1 VTLEGRVALV
11 TGAAKGIGRA
21 IALTLATNG
30 ADIAV
35 NYLSSQDE
43 ALEVVRGIES
53 KGRKALAIRADVTS
67 EVEVAVLVEN
77 TLAHFGRLDIL
88 VNNVGDWIT
97 KDVETMSLGEWR
109 RVLDTSVTAA
119 FLCSR
124 QVLPIMKRQRWGRI
138 VNLAAAGAYRAHGA
152 SGMSAFYAAK
162 AGIVAFTKSLAREVG
177 RSGIT
182 VNAVAPGVV
191 ADKERT
197 VKEALEV
204 KDEETSVG
212 RPGTSWDIAATV
224 TFLVSDEANFVT
236 GDVIN
241 VTGGW
246 LI

>member
-1 VTLEGRVALV
+1 VTLPVRVALV

-21 IALTLATNG
+21 IALTLAEKG

-35 NYLSSQDE
+35 NYLHSQTE
-43 ALEVVRGIES
+43 ALDVVKAIES
-53 KGRKALAIRADVTS
+53 KGREAMAIKADVTS
-67 EVEVAVLVEN
+67 EADVAVLVDKVH
-77 TLAHFGRLDIL
+77 AHFGRLDIL

-97 KDVETMSLGEWR
+97 KEVEAMSLDEWR
-109 RVLDTSVTAA
+109 RILDTSVTAA
-119 FLCSR
+119 FLCSK
-124 QVLPIMKRQRWGRI
+124 QVMPIMKKQKWGRI
-138 VNLAAAGAYRAHGA
+138 VSLAAAGAYRAHGA

-162 AGIVAFTKSLAREVG
+162 AGVVAFTKSLAREVG
-177 RSGIT
+177 KSGIT

-191 ADKERT
+191 TDKERT

-204 KDEETSVG
+204 KDTETSVG
-212 RPGTSWDIAATV
+212 RPGTSWDIAAAV
-224 TFLVSDEANFVT
+224 AFLVSDEAGFVT

>member
-1 VTLEGRVALV
+1 VGLV

-21 IALTLATNG
+21 IALTMAENG
-30 ADIAV
+30 ADVAV
-35 NYLSSQDE
+35 NYLHSQAE
-43 ALEVVRGIES
+43 AMEVVKEIES
-53 KGRKALAIRADVTS
+53 KGSRGLAVKADVTS
-67 EVEVAVLVEN
+67 EADVSKLIDKVH
-77 TLAHFGRLDIL
+77 THFGRLDIL
-88 VNNVGDWIT
+88 VNNVGEWIM
-97 KDVETMSLGEWR
+97 KDVEAMSLGEWR
-109 RVLDTSVTAA
+109 KILDTSVTAA

-124 QVLPIMKRQRWGRI
+124 KAIPIMKEQNWGRI
-138 VNLAAAGAYRAHGA
+138 VSLAAAGAYRAHGA

-191 ADKERT
+191 SDKERT
-197 VKEALEV
+197 VKDALEV
-204 KDEETSVG
+204 KDKETSVG
-212 RPGTSWDIAATV
+212 RPGTSWDIAAAV
-224 TFLVSDEANFVT
+224 VFLLSDEASFVT

>member
-1 VTLEGRVALV
+1 VTLQGRAALV

-21 IALTLATNG
+21 IAFTLAEKG

-35 NYLSSQDE
+35 NYLHSKAD
-43 ALEVVRGIES
+43 ALKVVNDIES
-53 KGRKALAIRADVTS
+53 KGRKALAIKADVTS
-67 EVEVAVLVEN
+67 EEDVTLLVQEVH
-77 TLAHFGRLDIL
+77 AHFGRLDIL

-97 KDVETMSLGEWR
+97 KDVEAMSLGEWR
-109 RVLDTSVTAA
+109 RILDTSVTAA

-124 QVLPIMKRQRWGRI
+124 QVLPIMKKQKWGRI

-162 AGIVAFTKSLAREVG
+162 AGVVAFTKSLAREVG

-191 ADKERT
+191 MDKERT

-204 KDEETSVG
+204 KDDQTSVG
-212 RPGTSWDIAATV
+212 RPGTSWDVAAAV
-224 TFLVSDEANFVT
+224 AFLVSDEAGFVT

-241 VTGGW
+241 VNGGW

>member
-1 VTLEGRVALV
+1 VALEARAALV

-21 IALTLATNG
+21 IALALAEKG

-35 NYLSSQDE
+35 SYLHSQTE
-43 ALEVVRGIES
+43 ALEVIRGIES
-53 KGRKALAIRADVTS
+53 KGRKALAIKADVTS
-67 EVEVAVLVEN
+67 EADVAGLVGKVH
-77 TLAHFGRLDIL
+77 AQFGRLDVL

-97 KDVETMSLGEWR
+97 KDVEAMSLDEWR

-124 QVLPIMKRQRWGRI
+124 QVIPIMKKQKWGRI

-162 AGIVAFTKSLAREVG
+162 AGVVAFTKSLSREVG

-182 VNAVAPGVV
+182 VNAVAPGIVS
-191 ADKERT
+191 DKERT

-204 KDEETSVG
+204 KDKETSVG
-212 RPGTSWDIAATV
+212 RPGTSWDIAAAV
-224 TFLVSDEANFVT
+224 AFLVSDEASFVT

>member
-1 VTLEGRVALV
+1 MTLKGRVGLV

-21 IALTLATNG
+21 IALTMAENG
-30 ADIAV
+30 ADVAV
-35 NYLSSQDE
+35 NYLHSQAE
-43 ALEVVRGIES
+43 AMEVVKEIES
-53 KGRKALAIRADVTS
+53 KGSRGLAVKADVTS
-67 EVEVAVLVEN
+67 EADVSELIDKVH
-77 TLAHFGRLDIL
+77 THFGRLDIL
-88 VNNVGDWIT
+88 VNNVGEWIM
-97 KDVETMSLGEWR
+97 KDVEAMSLGEWR
-109 RVLDTSVTAA
+109 KILDTSVTAA

-124 QVLPIMKRQRWGRI
+124 KAIPIMKEQNWGRI
-138 VNLAAAGAYRAHGA
+138 VSLAAAGAYRAHGA

-191 ADKERT
+191 SDKERT
-197 VKEALEV
+197 VKDALEV
-204 KDEETSVG
+204 KDKETSVG
-212 RPGTSWDIAATV
+212 RPGTSWDIAAAV
-224 TFLVSDEANFVT
+224 VFLLSDEASFVT